1 MKLILTCLTILLFAT
16 TRAQLSI
23 GVIVEPAMN
32 IGTVGSQP
40 EALSDSFTRL
50 KKPDFNTSFGIE
62 IKNQIDRYASFS
74 VIPGY
79 YQTNFLIVK
88 EDLQYLDFIHPEL
101 RAIRDQSQGAQKNA
115 YLHYRQKYIGLQLLF
130 AKKLQIQGLPNSTF
144 FELGG
149 GLGAH
154 YLVGNDVKIRT
165 EGFAIDQQY
174 IHVISQNTGFNP
186 SNFSINAIGHADL
199 NYQLDPSTFII
210 GGLKL
215 NIPMVGNANLDPQI
229 RVYMPTLRFGIR
241 FLL

>member
-130 AKKLQIQGLPNSTF
+130 AQKLQIQGLPNSTF
-144 FELGG
+144 FEL
-149 GLGAH
+149 
-154 YLVGNDVKIRT
+154 

-186 SNFSINAIGHADL
+186 SNFSVNAIGHADL

-210 GGLKL
+210 AGLKL

>member
-1 MKLILTCLTILLFAT
+1 MKLTLTCLAILLFAT

-23 GVIVEPAMN
+23 GLIVEPALN

-40 EALSDSFTRL
+40 KALSNSFTRL
-50 KKPDFNTSFGIE
+50 KKPDFNTSFGVE
-62 IKNQIDRYASFS
+62 IKNQLDRYASFT

-88 EDLQYLDFIHPEL
+88 EDLQYLDVIHPEL

-130 AKKLQIQGLPNSTF
+130 AKKLQIQGLPISTF

-149 GLGAH
+149 GVGAH
-154 YLVGNDVKIRT
+154 YLVGNDIKIRT

-174 IHVISQNTGFNP
+174 IHVITQNTGFTP
-186 SNFSINAIGHADL
+186 SNFTINAIGHADL
-199 NYQLDPSTFII
+199 N
-210 GGLKL
+210 
-215 NIPMVGNANLDPQI
+215 
-229 RVYMPTLRFGIR
+229 
-241 FLL
+241 